1 MIYHFFW
8 NSDFLIKEHVKNWKS
23 IFIEKY
29 WDFNFIEINII
40 NVITNNALI
49 DTLLSSW
56 FLWEKKFII
65 IYLWSLSKDD
75 INEEKINII
84 INNLEKIPEN
94 NIVSFVS
101 INADKRSKLYKLLN
115 SKCTKKEFNI
125 NNEIELWSFIEKK
138 YWSKISKGAI
148 NKIIRYKS
156 WNLNKIINEL
166 DKLLITFNYIN
177 ESEIVNNIVP
187 ELEESIF
194 HVIDSIL
201 NLNKVLS
208 IRDINIILNNVNIY
222 LFYNNLLANLR
233 VNIFIYKLKKE
244 WIDSMKISKIL
255 NLKNRSFLVN
265 KLYKINYSQLE
276 KLYIW
281 LINLDKKMKTGN
293 LLWSDENDFKFELEK
308 LIIKI

>member
-233 VNIFIYKLKKE
+233 INIYIYKLKKE